1 MINLIPSVEKSNK
14 PLWLAAGLFL
24 LGGVAV
30 GDYITGAELSFSLF
44 YLLPIALISLTFSGT
59 AGIAIAFLSA
69 AIWLFLEVMTTTATN
84 TYVYLWNA
92 IIRLGFFLLPALLLK
107 VIEQEKYH
115 ARTDFLTG
123 AVNRFYFNEL
133 MGREIDR
140 SCRYHH
146 PFTIAFMDLDN
157 FKTIN
162 DTFGHSF
169 GDDLLRTI
177 AQNMKKNLR
186 KTDSIARVGGDEFVI
201 LLPET
206 NSDSAQH
213 AIRNLFRKLT
223 DELQSKKWPV
233 TFSVGVLTLTAPT
246 ISTDK
251 IFGIV
256 DRMMYSVKNSGK
268 NDIKFATH
276 TND

>member
-14 PLWLAAGLFL
+14 PFWLVAGLLL

-44 YLLPIALISLTFSGT
+44 YLLPIALISLTVSGT
-59 AGIAIAFLSA
+59 AGICAAFFSA
-69 AIWLFLEVMTTTATN
+69 AVWLFLEVMTSTTAN
-84 TYVYLWNA
+84 SYVYLWNA
-92 IIRLGFFLLPALLLK
+92 VIRLGFFLLPALLLK

-115 ARTDFLTG
+115 ARIDFLTG
-123 AVNRFYFNEL
+123 AINRFYFNEL

-186 KTDSIARVGGDEFVI
+186 KTDAIARVGGDEFVI

-206 NSDSAQH
+206 NSDAAQH
-213 AIRNLFRKLT
+213 AIRNLFHKLAE
-223 DELQSKKWPV
+223 DLQSKKWPV
-233 TFSVGVLTLTAPT
+233 TFSVGVLTLTAPS

-251 IFGIV
+251 IFSIV
-256 DRMMYSVKNSGK
+256 DRMMYSVKNNGK
-268 NDIKFATH
+268 NDIKFATY